1 MTGLDLSRERVEN
14 LKDFLFEALIGD
26 ATDRATLVP
35 LSLDKCEAVL
45 ISLGGSIV
53 PSLLATLHAK
63 EQGARRIIVKGLDSD
78 HGLLLKQL
86 DVERVIYPKI
96 DAGNHLADQLTWPSI
111 LDSLPIDHDHAFVEV
126 AVPESWCGQ
135 SLVQLDLRRQ
145 YGIWL
150 IGVKDV
156 QTNKLV
162 MFPDSDVELRDD
174 QILLVVG
181 MQDKL
186 TELTELL

>member
-111 LDSLPIDHDHAFVEV
+111 LDSLRSITTTPLWKWLCRRAGVVSH
-126 AVPESWCGQ
+126 SCSSTCGG
-135 SLVQLDLRRQ
+135 STAS
-145 YGIWL
+145 G
-150 IGVKDV
+150 
-156 QTNKLV
+156 
-162 MFPDSDVELRDD
+162 
-174 QILLVVG
+174 
-181 MQDKL
+181 
-186 TELTELL
+186 